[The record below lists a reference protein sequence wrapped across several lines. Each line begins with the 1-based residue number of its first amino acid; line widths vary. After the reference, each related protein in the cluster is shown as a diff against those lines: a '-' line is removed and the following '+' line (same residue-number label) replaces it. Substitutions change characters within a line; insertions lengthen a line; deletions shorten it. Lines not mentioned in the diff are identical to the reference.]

1 MFFDTLL
8 FPLPESDTAESN
20 PIFSCVYVNQIANA
34 VTTPAKEARSLK
46 LQLRVANRASYILKI
61 L

>member
-34 VTTPAKEARSLK
+34 VTTNNLWQKKLEAS
-46 LQLRVANRASYILKI
+46 SYNYG
-61 L
+61 